1 MMNWGVDGE
10 ANAVDLAVKDVNNSP
25 LILPNTFVDYS
36 YVNHDLNPAVKTIFI
51 FKYLFSYLIF
61 FIFFFVYLCRWQLKQ

>member
-51 FKYLFSYLIF
+51 LNIFIYLF
-61 FIFFFVYLCRWQLKQ
+61 